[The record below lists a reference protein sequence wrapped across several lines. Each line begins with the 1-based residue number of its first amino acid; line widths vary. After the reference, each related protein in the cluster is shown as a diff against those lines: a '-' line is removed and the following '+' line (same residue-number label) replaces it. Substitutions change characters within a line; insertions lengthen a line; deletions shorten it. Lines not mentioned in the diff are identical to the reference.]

1 MRRYLVYALAVVAA
15 LFAVTAASAGPNGS
29 DEGTMCVLNTDL
41 SAAAEMKTTGSTST
55 ASGHAQI
62 KVRNDGT
69 IEWNVFVLNP
79 DAETFI
85 AGHIHRAPADVAG
98 PVVQTLHTSGS
109 TTDMQIRDTG
119 EAPSAALGAAICAT
133 PSAYYVNYHTTAF
146 PGGAVRGQLG

>member
-1 MRRYLVYALAVVAA
+1 MRRLSLGAAMLLLALATVAPA
-15 LFAVTAASAGPNGS
+15 FAGPNGS
-29 DEGTMCVLNTDL
+29 DEGTMCVFNTRL
-41 SAAAEMKTTGSTST
+41 LAENETTGSTSA

-79 DAETFI
+79 NGETFV
-85 AGHIHRAPADVAG
+85 AGHIHIGPAGVAG
-98 PVVQTLHTSGS
+98 PVVQTLHTSGA
-109 TTDMQIRDTG
+109 TTDMQILDTG
-119 EAPSAALGAAICAT
+119 EAANATLGAAICAN